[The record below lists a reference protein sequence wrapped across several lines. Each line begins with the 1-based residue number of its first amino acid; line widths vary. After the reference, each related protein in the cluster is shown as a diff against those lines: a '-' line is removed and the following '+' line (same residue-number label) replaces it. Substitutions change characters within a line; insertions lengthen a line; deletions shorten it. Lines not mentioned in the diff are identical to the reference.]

1 MTFPLTEDHEMIR
14 DTARGWLADWRAGG
28 GLEKIGESSAGGDI
42 GAWREAARDLGW
54 AGIAIDEDYGGA
66 GLGLLG
72 RAVLMEEMGS
82 ALFSAPFFSTCCI
95 AADFIDAFATE
106 EQKQHHLQAIAS
118 GAMSATY
125 VDCRLN
131 IPVKNNLLTGTAL
144 QVVDAQFADNIYMNV
159 LAGDNRIQLISLN
172 SATPGLAIEAL
183 DTMDPTRSVA
193 RLMLDNVAITNDNI
207 LGEGT
212 INDYDRARYR
222 SYTSLAAECVGG
234 AQRCLDMTV
243 DYAKERV
250 QFDRP
255 IASFQAVKHRCA
267 DMMIAVEEAR
277 SAVYLA
283 ASSDD
288 ETLAENALIAK
299 AVASENFFD
308 VAGDAIQMHG
318 GIGFTW
324 EYPLHYYFK
333 RARANRS
340 QYGTPKAHFEELSAM
355 IGLQEGAVS

>member
-1 MTFPLTEDHEMIR
+1 MTFPLTEDHELIR
-14 DTARGWLADWRAGG
+14 DTARGWLADWRTVG
-28 GLEKIGESSAGGDI
+28 GLERAAENGGSDPD
-42 GAWREAARDLGW
+42 AWREAARDLGW

-72 RAVLMEEMGS
+72 RAVLMEEMGY
-82 ALFSAPFFSTCCI
+82 ALFSAPFFSTCVI
-95 AADFIDAFATE
+95 ATEFINAFATP
-106 EQKQHHLQAIAS
+106 EQKQQHLEAIAS
-118 GAMSATY
+118 GAVTATY
-125 VDCRLN
+125 LDCRLN
-131 IPVKNNLLTGTAL
+131 IPLKNNSLSGTAD
-144 QVVDAQFADNIYMNV
+144 QIVDAQYADNIYLNI
-159 LAGDNRIQLISLN
+159 LSGDDRIQLVCLKPD
-172 SATPGLAIEAL
+172 AQGVQIEPL
-183 DTMDPTRSVA
+183 KTMDQTRSVA
-193 RLMLDNVAITNDNI
+193 RLVLNEVSITNDNV

-212 INDYDRARYR
+212 IDDYNRARYR
-222 SYTSLAAECVGG
+222 SYASFAAECVGG

-243 DYAKERV
+243 EYAKERV
-250 QFDRP
+250 QFGRP

-277 SAVYLA
+277 SAAYLA

-288 ETLAENALIAK
+288 SSLAENALIAK
-299 AVASENFFD
+299 AVASENFFE

-340 QYGTPKAHFEELSAM
+340 QYGMPNAHFDELAAM
-355 IGLQEGAVS
+355 TGLKEGAAS